1 MQDFSDSEL
10 DALLLATIHHESFL
24 VKTSFDEFA
33 RLGAKQVMND
43 LGPLDQVRL
52 FSAYS
57 SFLHHLYELYI
68 ALFKRDQG
76 NDKGF
81 SGKVAHDK
89 TDALFLAETHR
100 VFSNI
105 HERLEQ
111 GRGLGWE
118 NDISYY
124 KPDIPADFAKKF
136 RHIRNST
143 AHVKTDRAA
152 GSLELTE
159 FYDKYHKYIC
169 ELYREA
175 ESYWGKYDI
184 SQLDMHAIGRFS
196 VVVRK

>member
-10 DALLLATIHHESFL
+10 DAFLLATIHHESFL

-33 RLGAKQVMND
+33 RLGAKQIMDD
-43 LGPLDQVRL
+43 LGPYDQVRL

-81 SGKVAHDK
+81 SGKVAFEK
-89 TDALFLAETHR
+89 IDALFMAETHR

-111 GRGLGWE
+111 GRGRGWE

-124 KPDIPADFAKKF
+124 TPDIPADFAEKF
-136 RHIRNST
+136 RNIRNST
-143 AHVKTDRAA
+143 AHVSTARAA
-152 GSLELTE
+152 GSVDLTE

-175 ESYWGKYDI
+175 SSYWGKFDI

-196 VVVRK
+196 VAVRK